1 VIKGVS
7 NSRVFTRMEGDMDVN
22 GGTIADGLETVE
34 DVGRHVV
41 EAVVAAASGTPTKS
55 EALGHQEFVLAYKT
69 YEPLGPGC
77 LPV

>member
-1 VIKGVS
+1 
-7 NSRVFTRMEGDMDVN
+7 MDVN
-22 GGTIADGLETVE
+22 GGTIADGIETVE
-34 DVGRHVV
+34 DVGRHLVD
-41 EAVVAAASGTPTKS
+41 AIIAAASGEPTKS